1 MLRRPQFI
9 IHRYFRLYRLGGSIQ
24 NTPPELLTMDTLD
37 TSNTSK
43 GDGST
48 AVNTPIDGPASNLE
62 TFKRVVGSTSDLK
75 KNYSLGSVHSDT
87 VSESEAPTKDQAG
100 DRRPKSGS
108 DIV

>member
-1 MLRRPQFI
+1 M
-9 IHRYFRLYRLGGSIQ
+9 GGSIQ

-75 KNYSLGSVHSDT
+75 KNYSLGSVYSDT